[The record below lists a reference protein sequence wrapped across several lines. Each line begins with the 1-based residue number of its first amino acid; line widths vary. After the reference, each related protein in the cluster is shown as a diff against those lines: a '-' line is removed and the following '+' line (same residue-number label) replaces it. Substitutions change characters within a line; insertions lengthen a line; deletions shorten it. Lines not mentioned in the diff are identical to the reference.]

1 MEHWLLLLIAILFEV
16 SGTICMKLSQGFT
29 RTVPSVLIFV
39 FYGLCFV
46 AFTYA
51 IKKIDLSIA
60 YAVWSGLGMVLITIV
75 SALYFREQI
84 GLTRLLCIALVL
96 VGVIGLKLQ
105 ER

>member
-1 MEHWLLLLIAILFEV
+1 MEHWLYLLIAILFEV
-16 SGTICMKLSQGFT
+16 SGTLCMKLSQGFT
-29 RTVPSVLIFV
+29 KTVPSVLIFV

-60 YAVWSGLGMVLITIV
+60 YAVWSGLGMVLITAA
-75 SALYFREQI
+75 SAMYFREQV
-84 GLTRLLCIALVL
+84 GLMRLLCIALIL
-96 VGVIGLKLQ
+96 LGVIGLKLQ